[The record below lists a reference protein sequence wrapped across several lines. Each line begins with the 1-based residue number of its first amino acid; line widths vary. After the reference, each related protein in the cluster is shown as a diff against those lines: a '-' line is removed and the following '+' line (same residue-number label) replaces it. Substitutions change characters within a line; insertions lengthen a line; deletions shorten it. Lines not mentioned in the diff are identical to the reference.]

1 MMDVTYQPKL
11 HDFFSDNLN
20 DYFEGD
26 EDELEIETMVS

>member
-1 MMDVTYQPKL
+1 MIDITCQPKL

-26 EDELEIETMVS
+26 ELETENMVSW